1 MQFEVRALSTDEAVA
16 TLSTCV
22 IDGRDEADAR
32 RQAEARGLF
41 VSAIRPLRA
50 HAVQRRRAITDCP

>member
-1 MQFEVRALSTDEAVA
+1 MQFEVRALSTDQAAV

-22 IDGRDEADAR
+22 IDARAEADER

-41 VSAIRPLRA
+41 VSAIRPLRTTPFSA
-50 HAVQRRRAITDCP
+50 AG